1 VGAGVVGLC
10 TALEA
15 VKKGLEVRVIDAT
28 AEGGG
33 GCSYGNSG
41 LVVPS
46 HFVPL
51 AAPGMV
57 WKGLRWM
64 GDPES
69 PFYVRPRLD
78 RDLLRWGFRFWRSS
92 TAARVERAAPLLRD
106 LHFASRAI
114 FEELD
119 SEGGGIGLCR
129 QGLLMLAHTEHGLQE
144 EVHGAHM
151 ARRLGIPAEV
161 LTAAEAAA
169 REPGL
174 ALRIAGAVYYP
185 GDCHLDPGRLM
196 AALRERVV
204 ARGVLVETGVPVTD
218 WRTGNGKVQAAV
230 TSAGEHEADAFVL
243 AAGSWSTGLARR
255 LGLEVP
261 MLPGKGLSLTLKRLP
276 RPVTTPSI
284 LTEARVAVTPLGD
297 GLRFGGTMELGG
309 LDHHIDAA
317 RVRGIVK
324 SVARYFPDIGPD
336 AFADVRPWCGLRPCS
351 PDGLPY
357 VGPFRGFPNLVAAT
371 GHAMMGVSLGP
382 ITGRV
387 VAEIVAGETPSLP
400 IEALRPDR
408 FS

>member
-1 VGAGVVGLC
+1 
-10 TALEA
+10 
-15 VKKGLEVRVIDAT
+15 
-28 AEGGG
+28 
-33 GCSYGNSG
+33 
-41 LVVPS
+41 
-46 HFVPL
+46 
-51 AAPGMV
+51 
-57 WKGLRWM
+57 
-64 GDPES
+64 
-69 PFYVRPRLD
+69 
-78 RDLLRWGFRFWRSS
+78 
-92 TAARVERAAPLLRD
+92 
-106 LHFASRAI
+106 
-114 FEELD
+114 
-119 SEGGGIGLCR
+119 
-129 QGLLMLAHTEHGLQE
+129 
-144 EVHGAHM
+144 
-151 ARRLGIPAEV
+151 
-161 LTAAEAAA
+161 
-169 REPGL
+169 
-174 ALRIAGAVYYP
+174 
-185 GDCHLDPGRLM
+185 M

-204 ARGVLVETGVPVTD
+204 AGGVLVETGVPVTD